1 MIDIRPY
8 IEKKSL
14 GRELSNEEICVVV
27 NGYTTGDVLDE
38 QMSALLMAIK
48 INGMNIDETY
58 AMTKAMQSTGKTYH
72 YDFPVVD
79 KHSSGGVSDTTTL
92 IVVPTLA
99 CLGVK
104 IAKMSGKALGFT
116 GGTADKVK
124 AFKGFNN
131 TLSETEFKNMIAK
144 HNASMITQSDEISVA
159 DKKIYEL
166 RDRTATVES
175 IPLIASSIMSKKL
188 ACGANVILLDVKCGK
203 GAFMKDIESA
213 TKLAK
218 TMVDIGKRDGKK
230 VVAMVTNMNSP
241 LAYGVGCNLE
251 VYSVIM
257 ALLGEKTPLR
267 ELSIVLSS
275 QLYSLAN
282 TLPYDSSYRVVA
294 EAVSNGSAIQK
305 LKEIVVAQGG
315 SIDVINNPNLL
326 LDAPFKHEV
335 LSQSNGFLNGI
346 DARKIADFVNRI
358 KSQTDEKYL
367 ASVGILLNKQLG
379 EKVCAG
385 EKLLSV
391 YSQNKLSED
400 VYKSVLNA
408 FSFCDKQPKKEKLVY
423 KIIE

>member
-1 MIDIRPY
+1 MDIRPY
-8 IEKKSL
+8 IEKKSIGL
-14 GRELSNEEICVVV
+14 ELLPDEICDII
-27 NGYTTGDVLDE
+27 NGYSKGNVTDE

-58 AMTKAMQSTGKTYH
+58 AMTKAMQASGKTYH

-124 AFKGFNN
+124 VFKGFNN
-131 TLSETEFKNMIAK
+131 ELSETEFKQMIAK
-144 HNASMITQSDEISVA
+144 HNASMITQSDEISIA
-159 DKKIYEL
+159 DKKIYAL

-203 GAFMKDIESA
+203 GAFMKDVESA

-218 TMVDIGKRDGKK
+218 TMVEIGKKDGKK

-241 LAYGVGCNLE
+241 LSYGVGCNLE

-257 ALLGEKTPLR
+257 ALIGEKTPLR

-275 QLYSLAN
+275 ELYSLAN
-282 TLPYDSSYRVVA
+282 TLPYDKSYKVVL
-294 EAVSNGSAIQK
+294 EAVTNGVTMQK
-305 LKEIVVAQGG
+305 LKEIVTAQDG
-315 SIDVINNPNLL
+315 SVDVINNPNLL
-326 LDAPFKHEV
+326 LDAPYKHDV
-335 LSQSNGFLNGI
+335 VSKTNGFVSEI

-358 KSQTDEKYL
+358 KAGTDEKYL
-367 ASVGILLNKQLG
+367 ASVGVLLNKQVG
-379 EKVCAG
+379 DKIAVG
-385 EKLLSV
+385 EKLLTV
-391 YSQNKLSED
+391 FSQEQLNTDMYKL
-400 VYKSVLNA
+400 VLGAFA
-408 FSFCDKQPKKEKLVY
+408 FSDKQPKKEKLVY

>member
-1 MIDIRPY
+1 MMDIRPY
-8 IEKKSL
+8 IEKKSI
-14 GRELSNEEICVVV
+14 GIELSTDEISAIID
-27 NGYTTGDVLDE
+27 GYATGNVADE

-58 AMTKAMQSTGKTYH
+58 AMTKAMQASGKTYH

-104 IAKMSGKALGFT
+104 IAKMSGKSLGFT

-124 AFKGFNN
+124 VFKGFNN
-131 TLSETEFKNMIAK
+131 ELNESQFKDMIAK
-144 HNASMITQSDEISVA
+144 HNASMITQSEEISVA
-159 DKKIYEL
+159 DKKIYAL

-175 IPLIASSIMSKKL
+175 VPLIASSIMSKKL
-188 ACGANVILLDVKCGK
+188 ACGANVVLLDVKCGK
-203 GAFMKDIESA
+203 GAFMKDLDSA

-218 TMVDIGKRDGKK
+218 TMVEIGKKDGKK

-241 LAYGVGCNLE
+241 LSYGVGCNLE

-257 ALLGEKTPLR
+257 ALIGEKTALR

-275 QLYSLAN
+275 ELYSLAN
-282 TLPYDSSYRVVA
+282 TLPYDKSYKVVSD
-294 EAVSNGSAIQK
+294 AVSNGTTMQK
-305 LKEIVVAQGG
+305 LKEIVTAQGG

-326 LDAPFKHEV
+326 LDAPTKHEI
-335 LSQSNGFLNGI
+335 LSKNNGYVTEI
-346 DARKIADFVNRI
+346 DARKIADFVNEI
-358 KSQTDEKYL
+358 KTQTDEKYL
-367 ASVGILLNKQLG
+367 ASVGVLLNKQVG
-379 EKVCAG
+379 DKVAVG
-385 EKLLSV
+385 EKLLTV
-391 YSQNKLSED
+391 YSQNKLNDEM
-400 VYKSVLNA
+400 YKSVFGA
-408 FSFCDKQPKKEKLVY
+408 FVFGDKQPKKEKLVY

>member
-14 GRELSNEEICVVV
+14 RLELTHDEIKTVID
-27 NGYTTGDVLDE
+27 GYSRGDVSDE

-58 AMTKAMQSTGKTYH
+58 SMTKCMQASGKTYH

-124 AFKGFNN
+124 VFKGFNN
-131 TLSETEFKNMIAK
+131 QLSESEFKDMISK

-159 DKKIYEL
+159 DKKIYSL

-203 GAFMKDIESA
+203 GAFMKDVDSA

-218 TMVDIGKRDGKK
+218 TMVDIGKKDGKK

-241 LAYGVGCNLE
+241 LSYGVGCNLE

-257 ALLGEKTPLR
+257 ALIGEKTPLR
-267 ELSIVLSS
+267 ELSIVLSA

-282 TLPYDSSYRVVA
+282 TLPYDKSYKAVCD
-294 EAVSNGSAIQK
+294 AVSNGNAIQK
-305 LKEIVVAQGG
+305 LKEIVAAQGG
-315 SIDVINNPNLL
+315 AVDVIDNPNLL
-326 LDAPFKHEV
+326 LDAPFKHDIVSSVGGYVSE
-335 LSQSNGFLNGI
+335 I
-346 DARKIADFVNRI
+346 DARKIADFVNNI
-358 KSQTDEKYL
+358 KSTTSEKYL
-367 ASVGILLNKQLG
+367 SSVGVLLNKQVG
-379 EKVCAG
+379 DKIGCG

-391 YSQNKLSED
+391 YSQSELSDDIYKL
-400 VYKSVLNA
+400 VLNA
-408 FSFCDKQPKKEKLVY
+408 FVFSDKPPKKEKLVY

>member
-1 MIDIRPY
+1 MLDIRPY
-8 IEKKSL
+8 IERKSN
-14 GRELSNEEICVVV
+14 GAELAPEEINRVVDAFARD
-27 NGYTTGDVLDE
+27 DVSAE

-58 AMTKAMQSTGKTYH
+58 AMTKVMQNSGKTYH

-99 CLGVK
+99 TLGVK

-124 AFKGFNN
+124 VFKGFNN
-131 TLSETEFKNMIAK
+131 ELTEAQFKEMIAK

-159 DKKIYEL
+159 DKKIYAL

-203 GAFMKDIESA
+203 GAFMKDIDSA
-213 TKLAK
+213 TRLAK
-218 TMVDIGKRDGKK
+218 TMVEIGKKDGKK
-230 VVAMVTNMNSP
+230 VVAMVTNMNAP
-241 LAYGVGCNLE
+241 LSYGVGCNLE

-267 ELSIVLSS
+267 ELSTILSA

-282 TLPYDSSYRVVA
+282 TLPYDRSYKIVEQA
-294 EAVSNGSAIQK
+294 ISNGDAIKK
-305 LKEIVVAQGG
+305 LKEIILAQGG
-315 SIDVINNPNLL
+315 SVDVVDNPNLL
-326 LDAPFKHEV
+326 LDAPHKHDI
-335 LSQSNGFLNGI
+335 QSKAGGFVTDI
-346 DARKIADFVNRI
+346 DARKVAEFVNKI
-358 KSQTDEKYL
+358 KTQTSQKYL
-367 ASVGILLNKQLG
+367 SSVGVLLNKQVG
-379 EKVCAG
+379 DRISVG
-385 EKLLSV
+385 EKLATV
-391 YSQNKLSED
+391 FSQED
-400 VYKSVLNA
+400 LDAEMYCSLLDAIAIGAKE
-408 FSFCDKQPKKEKLVY
+408 PKKEKLVY

>member
-1 MIDIRPY
+1 MMDIRPY

-14 GRELSNEEICVVV
+14 GVELAADEINAII
-27 NGYTTGDVLDE
+27 NGYATGDVSDE

-58 AMTKAMQSTGKTYH
+58 AMTKAMQASGKTYH

-104 IAKMSGKALGFT
+104 IAKMSGKSLGFT

-124 AFKGFNN
+124 VFKGFNN
-131 TLSETEFKNMIAK
+131 ELSEAQFKEMIAK
-144 HNASMITQSDEISVA
+144 YNASMITQSDEISVA
-159 DKKIYEL
+159 DKKIYAL

-203 GAFMKDIESA
+203 GAFMKDLDSA

-218 TMVDIGKRDGKK
+218 TMVEIGKKDGRN

-241 LAYGVGCNLE
+241 LSYGVGCNLE

-257 ALLGEKTPLR
+257 ALIGEKTPLR
-267 ELSIVLSS
+267 ELSIVLSAE
-275 QLYSLAN
+275 LYSLAN
-282 TLPYDSSYRVVA
+282 TLPYDKSYKVVEDA
-294 EAVSNGSAIQK
+294 ISNGHAMQK
-305 LKEIVVAQGG
+305 LKEIVVAQDGA
-315 SIDVINNPNLL
+315 IDVFDNPNLL
-326 LDAPFKHEV
+326 LDAPTKREILCPV
-335 LSQSNGFLNGI
+335 GGYVTEI
-346 DARKIADFVNRI
+346 DARKIAEFVNKI
-358 KSQTDEKYL
+358 KANTNEKYL
-367 ASVGILLNKQLG
+367 ASVGVLLNKQVG
-379 EKVCAG
+379 DRVVAG
-385 EKLLSV
+385 EKILTI
-391 YSQNKLSED
+391 YSQNELDED
-400 VYKSVLNA
+400 VCKSIYGA
-408 FSFCDKQPKKEKLVY
+408 FGFGEKPPRKEKLVY

>member
-1 MIDIRPY
+1 MIDIRPI

-14 GRELSNEEICVVV
+14 GVELTQEEIYKVVE
-27 NGYTTGDVLDE
+27 GYSENIVSDE

-48 INGMNIDETY
+48 IKGMTIDETY
-58 AMTKAMQSTGKTYH
+58 IMTKAMQDSGKTYH

-79 KHSSGGVSDTTTL
+79 KHSSGGVSDSTTL

-99 CLGVK
+99 SLGVK

-124 AFKGFNN
+124 VFEGFNN
-131 TLSETEFKNMIAK
+131 NLNEAEFKDMIAK
-144 HNASMITQSDEISVA
+144 HNASMITQSDEIAVA
-159 DKKIYEL
+159 DKKIYAL

-203 GAFMKDIESA
+203 GAFMKDVESA

-218 TMVDIGKRDGKK
+218 TMVEIGKKDGKK

-241 LAYGVGCNLE
+241 LSFGVGCNLE

-257 ALLGEKTPLR
+257 ALIGEKTPLR
-267 ELSIVLSS
+267 ELSIVLSAY
-275 QLYSLAN
+275 LYSLAN
-282 TLPYDSSYRVVA
+282 TLPYDKCYKLVA
-294 EAVSNGSAIQK
+294 DTVGSGKSLEK

-315 SIDVINNPNLL
+315 KIDVINNPNLL
-326 LDAPFKHEV
+326 LNAPFRYEIISKCG
-335 LSQSNGFLNGI
+335 GFVSEI
-346 DARKIADFVNRI
+346 DARKVADFVNDI
-358 KSQTDEKYL
+358 KATTDSKWL
-367 ASVGILLNKQLG
+367 SSVGVLLNKQVG
-379 EKVCAG
+379 DKISVG
-385 EKLLSV
+385 EKLATV
-391 YSQNKLSED
+391 YSQNKLDDEFYSRLNSAI
-400 VYKSVLNA
+400 VVSV
-408 FSFCDKQPKKEKLVY
+408 KEPKKEKLVY